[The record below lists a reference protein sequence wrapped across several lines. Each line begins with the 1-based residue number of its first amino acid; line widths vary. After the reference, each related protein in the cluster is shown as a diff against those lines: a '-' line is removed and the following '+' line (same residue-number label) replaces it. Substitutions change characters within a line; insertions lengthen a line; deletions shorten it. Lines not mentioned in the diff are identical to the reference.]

1 MRRWNEEAWRRGEGR
16 ARARRLQPAAAL
28 AGTAAAAA
36 ARGPWGLGPA
46 PRRSKVCARSAGVAV
61 GTCNAS
67 LRPRGGA
74 GAVRP
79 ALRCAPRHEPWPSP
93 HPSVS
98 RSVSRS
104 SEPSKA
110 GVRAGRGGPGQIEP
124 SPAAWQPQ
132 SLRRAGAWRAA
143 QRVPGA
149 RPMGG
154 AVRAGQ
160 LRARNA
166 KAGSGPAGGS
176 RGECGG
182 EMGNNASEQ
191 LQEVIVK
198 ESWEECSGHA
208 RRAF

>member
-16 ARARRLQPAAAL
+16 ARASRLQPAAAL

-46 PRRSKVCARSAGVAV
+46 PRRSKVCARSARVAV

-104 SEPSKA
+104 SEPSKGRRPRGA
-110 GVRAGRGGPGQIEP
+110 GRPGADRAEPRSVAAPKFAEGGRVGRSAEGPRCTAHGRRCARGTAARPQRESRIGAGAGEQGGVRRG
-124 SPAAWQPQ
+124 
-132 SLRRAGAWRAA
+132 
-143 QRVPGA
+143 
-149 RPMGG
+149 
-154 AVRAGQ
+154 
-160 LRARNA
+160 N
-166 KAGSGPAGGS
+166 
-176 RGECGG
+176 GEQC
-182 EMGNNASEQ
+182 E
-191 LQEVIVK
+191 
-198 ESWEECSGHA
+198 
-208 RRAF
+208 